1 VENPL
6 AAVFVPALQARLLL
20 VLNHVVQ
27 AEPVAVARLT
37 RHAGRSVALDWNV
50 EPGPWPRP
58 PALRLRVTAAGLF
71 ESCGPVA
78 AGEAQDPADLSVR
91 IELPAPHRLAAQWLE
106 GRRPAVAVEGDAQLA
121 ADVAWLGD
129 NLRWDVAQDLSRIVG
144 AGPAHQI
151 VRAAQSFAAALRD
164 LARRSSGAWGGGSP
178 PQASK

>member
-1 VENPL
+1 M
-6 AAVFVPALQARLLL
+6 
-20 VLNHVVQ
+20 LNHVLQ
-27 AEPVAVARLT
+27 AEPAAVARLA
-37 RHAGRSVALDWNV
+37 RHAGRSVLLDWAV

-71 ESCGPVA
+71 EACGPVA
-78 AGEAQDPADLSVR
+78 AGEAQTPADLSVR

-106 GRRPAVAVEGDAQLA
+106 GRRPAVVVEGDAQLA

-151 VRAAQSFAAALRD
+151 VRAAQSLATGLRD

-178 PQASK
+178 HQASK

>member
-1 VENPL
+1 MCL
-6 AAVFVPALQARLLL
+6 
-20 VLNHVVQ
+20 Q
-27 AEPVAVARLT
+27 AEPAAVARLT
-37 RHAGRSVALDWNV
+37 RHAGRSVALDWTV

-71 ESCGPVA
+71 ESCEPAA
-78 AGEAQDPADLSVR
+78 AGEVPRPLRTCPCESNCR
-91 IELPAPHRLAAQWLE
+91 HRTVLAAQWLE
-106 GRRPAVAVEGDAQLA
+106 GRRPAVVVEGDAQLA